1 MNRFESALVADP
13 LPAASDP
20 PPATGI
26 FPRCSGETPR
36 AFSAFSAF
44 FQLGQSR
51 SVQAVADRLGENPG
65 TVRNWSAKFD
75 WSGRIQAFNSG
86 LLEAAARDQ
95 AALQLRHAA
104 DWNRRLNLFREQ
116 EWEAAQKLI
125 VAAQC
130 FLESFDDDDLRRMN
144 LAQVSR
150 ALKISS
156 AIARSA
162 IAGAELPVSTDSES
176 PLQQQ
181 LLSAV
186 KRLYG
191 QDSSSSSSVSSS
203 PSAQPKP
210 DATTR

>member
-1 MNRFESALVADP
+1 MTVNHLESTQVAV
-13 LPAASDP
+13 P
-20 PPATGI
+20 PPAGGNPPPVPNLFT
-26 FPRCSGETPR
+26 RHTGETPR

-44 FQLGQSR
+44 FQLGQTR
-51 SVQAVADRLGENPG
+51 SLQAVADRLGENPG

-75 WSGRIQAFNSG
+75 WPGRLQAYSSG
-86 LLEAAARDQ
+86 LLEAGARAQ
-95 AALQLRHAA
+95 ATLQLRQAA
-104 DWNRRLNLFREQ
+104 DWNRRLDLFREQ
-116 EWEAAQKLI
+116 EWDAAQKLI

-130 FLESFDDDDLRRMN
+130 FLESFGDDDLRRMT

-162 IAGAELPVSTDSES
+162 IAGAELPAAPDLES

-181 LLSAV
+181 LLDAV

-191 QDSSSSSSVSSS
+191 PDSSASS
-203 PSAQPKP
+203 PGAAPEP
-210 DATTR
+210 NATTN